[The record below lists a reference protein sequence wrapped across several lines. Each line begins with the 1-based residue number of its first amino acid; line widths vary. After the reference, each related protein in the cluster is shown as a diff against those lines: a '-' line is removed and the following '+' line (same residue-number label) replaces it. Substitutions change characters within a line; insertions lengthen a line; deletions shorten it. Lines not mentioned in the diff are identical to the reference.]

1 MEIDRFLFVYYNI
14 RQWKNEATGNRRR
27 ETRRAGTLPSVSPRQ
42 EIVMDGQERIRQLI
56 QVLPDWFAAN
66 ARDLPWRKDREPYH
80 VWLSEIMLQQTRVE
94 AVKGYYARFLAAVPE
109 LPALAAAD
117 PELLHK
123 LWEGLGYYSRVRNLQ
138 KAAQT
143 VTAQFHGVFPHDYAS
158 IRALPGIGD
167 YTAGAICSICF
178 DLPTPAVD
186 GNVLRVLTRLTADGR
201 CVDEPAVKRALG
213 ERLAAC
219 YPETGAGTLTQA
231 LMELGATVCLPNGE
245 PKCASCP
252 AAAFCAAR
260 ETGSWQRYPVRA
272 EKKARRVE
280 QRTVFVFSCDGAL
293 ALRKRKSSGLLA
305 GLWEFPNL
313 PGRLEPQAALDQAAA
328 WGLHPRGLEKQ
339 VERTH
344 VFTHVQWEMRCYY
357 VNCLIQ
363 AEGFTW
369 ADEAALDGQYALPT
383 AFRIFRY

>member
-1 MEIDRFLFVYYNI
+1 MKFHQLFLEIDRFLFVYYNI

-27 ETRRAGTLPSVSPRQ
+27 ETRRAGTLPSVFPRQ

-143 VTAQFHGVFPHDYAS
+143 VMAQFHGVFPHDYAS

-178 DLPTPAVD
+178 GQSGDVGHRGQKAGVVALHSLHAGLLEHDL
-186 GNVLRVLTRLTADGR
+186 R
-201 CVDEPAVKRALG
+201 EPDVVGLPIPPPG
-213 ERLAAC
+213 QI
-219 YPETGAGTLTQA
+219 PG
-231 LMELGATVCLPNGE
+231 VCG
-245 PKCASCP
+245 K
-252 AAAFCAAR
+252 
-260 ETGSWQRYPVRA
+260 PVRQ
-272 EKKARRVE
+272 RRE
-280 QRTVFVFSCDGAL
+280 QVPQP
-293 ALRKRKSSGLLA
+293 LRIVHRSIIHS
-305 GLWEFPNL
+305 
-313 PGRLEPQAALDQAAA
+313 D
-328 WGLHPRGLEKQ
+328 H
-339 VERTH
+339 
-344 VFTHVQWEMRCYY
+344 
-357 VNCLIQ
+357 
-363 AEGFTW
+363 
-369 ADEAALDGQYALPT
+369 
-383 AFRIFRY
+383 